1 MAEIDPWLRDL
12 LANKGSD
19 LHLRAG
25 APPMWRIHGHLIP
38 IPGETVLDNDR
49 LGRMMREIINEDR
62 WQRYEDTLDHD
73 WAYALGD
80 EARFRV
86 NYLRQF
92 NGYGCVLRHIPA
104 RVQTLEELLAPPL
117 LKELVHYRNGL
128 VLVTGPTGSGKSTTL
143 AAIIDEINRHYQ
155 KHIITIEDPIE
166 FVHQNLGSIVTQ
178 REVGAD
184 TPEFAVAL
192 KDALRED
199 PDVILVGEMRDL
211 ETIALAITLAE
222 TGVLIFATLH
232 TNSAA
237 KTVDRIID
245 VFPPQRQQQVR
256 TMLSTSL
263 RAIVAQQLLRR
274 ADIGRIAAHEILV
287 SSTALANIIREGR
300 TEKILSYI
308 QSGRDHGMIT
318 MDTTLQNYLDQGLIT
333 GTEAYMFAQDKSQFQ
348 EFSPHALKAEG
359 VKPPSA
365 TLHATGAP
373 GKPGAGKPPS
383 GTVPATPAAA
393 AKPGPGPAR
402 PAGATAA
409 PPKSPPNAARP
420 A

>member
-1 MAEIDPWLRDL
+1 MAEIDPWLREML
-12 LANKGSD
+12 TLRGSD
-19 LHLRAG
+19 LHLRAD
-25 APPMWRIHGHLIP
+25 ALPMWRIHGHLIP
-38 IPGETVLDNDR
+38 IPGEPVLDKDR
-49 LGRMMREIINEDR
+49 LGRMMREIISPER
-62 WQRYEDTLDHD
+62 WQRFEQTLDHD

-86 NYLRQF
+86 NYLQTF
-92 NGYGCVLRHIPA
+92 KGYGCVLRHIPA
-104 RVQTLEELLAPPL
+104 QVQTLEELLAPPK
-117 LKELVHYRNGL
+117 LKELVHIRNGL

-143 AAIIDEINRHYQ
+143 AAIIDEINRNYH

-184 TPEFAVAL
+184 TPEFAQAL

-263 RAIVAQQLLRR
+263 RVIVAQQLMRR
-274 ADIGRIAAHEILV
+274 ADVGRIAAHEILV

-300 TEKILSYI
+300 TEKIVSYI
-308 QSGRDHGMIT
+308 QSGREQGMVT
-318 MDTTLQNYLDQGLIT
+318 MDATLQHYLDSGFVT
-333 GTEAYMFAQDKSQFQ
+333 GEEAYMFALDKSQFQ
-348 EFSPHALKAEG
+348 EYSPLALKAEG
-359 VKPPSA
+359 VKVGAEPKPAAATPTKSGPGPAKPS
-365 TLHATGAP
+365 
-373 GKPGAGKPPS
+373 S
-383 GTVPATPAAA
+383 GTVPAA
-393 AKPGPGPAR
+393 AKPGSA
-402 PAGATAA
+402 
-409 PPKSPPNAARP
+409 AARP
-420 A
+420 AAGPAK